1 MTKDTEVMTL
11 EVVTTHNGTIRVG
24 DHFHD
29 KRFTN
34 RRWLRVDRIE
44 SDRYGVT
51 VHYTVVHQVADG
63 VATQPMRTNSTTPDR
78 LLGPAFILTTKPT
91 QATR

>member
-11 EVVTTHNGTIRVG
+11 EEVTTHNGTIRLG

-29 KRFTN
+29 KRTTN
-34 RRWLRVDRIE
+34 RRWLRVDLIE

-51 VHYTVVHQVADG
+51 VHYTVVHQVNDG
-63 VATQPMRTNSTTPDR
+63 VVTQPMRPNSTTPDR
-78 LLGPAFILTTKPT
+78 LLGPAFILTTAPT
-91 QATR
+91 EATR

>member
-1 MTKDTEVMTL
+1 MTL
-11 EVVTTHNGTIRVG
+11 DEVTTHNGTIRIG

-29 KRFTN
+29 KRTTN

-51 VHYTVVHQVADG
+51 VHYTVVQQVTDK
-63 VATQPMRTNSTTPDR
+63 ATTWPMRTKSTTPDR
-78 LLGPAFILTTKPT
+78 LLGPAFILTTAPT
-91 QATR
+91 KATR